1 MISYPEAPGFSDAD
15 LSPFFKDADTNSNR
29 AQKHYTTQIR
39 YQLILLVIAAIAGV
53 FTFRWR
59 HQGADYAGIVGAA
72 AFGATIFIR
81 LFAEQQGDER
91 EWYESR
97 AAAESAKT
105 LCWRFAVAGNPFP
118 ESMSDQDSKR
128 LLIDRFNDI
137 GRELEYIAAS
147 TSDGGEVTAAMISLR
162 HAHRKER
169 ILAYN
174 KGRIQAQ
181 QAWYAGKSDWNERR
195 ARTWLKITLSAEAI
209 GLIGA
214 IIKATAITELDLL
227 GVFAAL
233 AVATGAWLETKQH
246 RTLATAYN
254 VTARELR
261 QVSTLLDE
269 HMSAEEWAN
278 FVDQAEEAISREH
291 TMWVASRTGRRLES
305 K

>member
-1 MISYPEAPGFSDAD
+1 LIADSEASGFSDAD

-29 AQKHYTTQIR
+29 AQKRHTTQLR
-39 YQLILLVIAAIAGV
+39 YQLFLLIIAAIAGV

-59 HQGADYAGIVGAA
+59 HHGADFAGVIGAV
-72 AFGATIFIR
+72 AFGTAIFIR

-118 ESMSDQDSKR
+118 ESMSDKDSKR
-128 LLIDRFNDI
+128 LLISRFNDI
-137 GRELEYIAAS
+137 GHELKYTAV
-147 TSDGGEVTAAMISLR
+147 SDSDDGEVTPAMISLR
-162 HAHRKER
+162 HVQRTRR
-169 ILAYN
+169 IRTYN

-181 QAWYAGKSDWNERR
+181 QTWYATKSAWNERR
-195 ARTWLKITLSAEAI
+195 ARTWLKVILSAEAL

-214 IIKATAITELDLL
+214 VIKATAVTDIDLL

-233 AVATGAWLETKQH
+233 ATAAGAWLEMKRH
-246 RTLATAYN
+246 HTLATAYN

-261 QVSTLLDE
+261 QVSTLVDE